1 MAQSQ
6 PVGVYGLWSV
16 MLLDYVSKMPIAM
29 TKVAGEF
36 TIPFSFDLED
46 FVGGGE
52 KFVLDSEP
60 KYAKADTTFAFK
72 QFDKQL
78 FQYLSGA
85 NVTTHAAELT
95 GAVTTLTN
103 AKGTSLMVAT
113 TGIASVGLTSAAT
126 ADLKAGRYIVQAT
139 SASSVDVYATTDA
152 DFSAVF
158 TGGADLSYVDDT
170 YKITKTP
177 LTITTGAPTVVPNLG
192 VSLTGGSGTIALTV
206 GDTAYFDV
214 RPANIGAETIIVG
227 KQNTFIKR
235 MGLVAVSQPKSNGE
249 VLTVYCPKVQASGFD
264 ISLKEYSWAGT
275 SPKLKILK
283 STAEDMV
290 CQIDRTYRMA
300 E

>member
-6 PVGVYGLWSV
+6 PVGIYGLWSV
-16 MLLDYVSKMPIAM
+16 MLLDYISKMPLAM
-29 TKVAGEF
+29 AKVAGEF

-46 FVGGGE
+46 FVGGAE
-52 KFVLDSEP
+52 KLVLDSEP

-72 QFDKQL
+72 QFDRQL

-85 NVTTHAAELT
+85 TVTNRIAEAS
-95 GAVTTLTN
+95 GAVTLLTN
-103 AKGTSLMVAT
+103 AKGTSIMSTT
-113 TGIASVGLTSAAT
+113 TGIASVGLKALGAAE
-126 ADLKAGRYIVQAT
+126 LKAGRYIVLAADAT
-139 SASSVDVYATTDA
+139 HVDVYATTDA

-158 TGGADLSYVDDT
+158 TGGTTLDFVDDT

-177 LTITTGAPTVVPNLG
+177 LSIAMGASVDVISLG
-192 VSLTGGSGTIALTV
+192 VDFTGGSGTIALV
-206 GDTAYFDV
+206 PGDSAYFDI
-214 RPANIGAETIIVG
+214 RPANIGSETIIVG
-227 KQNTFIKR
+227 KQNTFLKR

-249 VLTVYCPKVQASGFD
+249 VLTVYCPKVQTSGFD

>member
-6 PVGVYGLWSV
+6 PVGIYGLWNI
-16 MLLDYVSKMPIAM
+16 MLLDYVSKLPLACA
-29 TKVAGEF
+29 KVAGEF

-46 FVGGGE
+46 FVGGAE

-85 NVTTHAAELT
+85 NVTSHVAEAA
-95 GAVTTLTN
+95 GAVTALVN
-103 AKGTSLMVAT
+103 AKGTLMSAT
-113 TGIASVGLTSAAT
+113 IGIASVGLTALET
-126 ADLKAGRYIVQAT
+126 HELKAGRYIVLAT
-139 SASSVDVYATTDA
+139 DATHVDVYATTDA
-152 DFSAVF
+152 DFSGVF
-158 TGGADLSYVDDT
+158 TSGTELAFVDDT

-177 LTITTGAPTVVPNLG
+177 LVIGTGVAVDVPSLG
-192 VSLTGGSGTIALTV
+192 VSLTGGSGTIALV
-206 GDTAYFDV
+206 AGDTAFFDV
-214 RPANIGAETIIVG
+214 RPANIGSETIIVG
-227 KQNTFIKR
+227 KQNTFLKR
-235 MGLVAVSQPKSNGE
+235 MGLVAVSQPKANGE
-249 VLTVYCPKVQASGFD
+249 VLTVYCPKVQTSGFD

-275 SPKLKILK
+275 APKLKILK

-290 CQIDRTYRMA
+290 CQIDRTYRMV